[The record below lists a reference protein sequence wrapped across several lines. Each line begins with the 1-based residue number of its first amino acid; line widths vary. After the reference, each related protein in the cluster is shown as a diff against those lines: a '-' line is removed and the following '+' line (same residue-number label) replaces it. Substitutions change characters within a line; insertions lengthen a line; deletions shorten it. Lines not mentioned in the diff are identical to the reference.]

1 MEHIL
6 SKNIYLIGCLI
17 SISTFLSAQI
27 SVKGVVT
34 DYETLEPI
42 LNVELEIINL
52 DNALRTR
59 TNTEGVFTFED
70 LPPMVCRL
78 LVSAKG
84 YEDQELKFEAKNNNQ
99 FLKIPLFKSAQT
111 NPNETIRQRFDTKVS
126 TASRTFEKLSDAAA
140 TVYIFTEQ
148 DIAERG
154 YQSLVDILED
164 VPEIELSE
172 RTGELFNE
180 LTIRG
185 ISGNEKLLLLMD
197 GVRISSGLSSENPI
211 DKNFS
216 IQAAKRV
223 EVLLGPA
230 SALYGADAFTGVV
243 NIVTK
248 QGGAGKN
255 ATLQTSYGRFNTL
268 ENHFRG
274 RFAKRKHAFAIN
286 GHYYNSKEPNMV
298 KFFPTEYQWHKEHF
312 QPYGSVLAVPSPDA
326 VDTVVLNSVPFDNS
340 RIAYSFSALY
350 SFGNNLDIGVS
361 HNYQKHASALAN
373 RPQFSIYDKNV
384 FIAYAITNIYANHVF
399 QSSESQ
405 IPFTLNSTV
414 AYNYHGIPEN
424 SKYQNVFS
432 NYQPAYKRA
441 YNHNFRWTEN
451 LTMRFN
457 DNQRIALGT
466 SFQYSYALPIT
477 SDLADPYSTYPEERT
492 YYLGT
497 NITNGEGR
505 SLAIPQDFYK
515 YKQVNAGGYFQ
526 YQNDFTGKLSLTVGM
541 RFDGS
546 NRVRTDG
553 SDAASY
559 LSFNPRLGLVYLPSE
574 KWRFKFFYGS
584 AFLAPSPEKLYVH
597 YGSFVPTQDTAGNNN
612 GFISYF
618 FRLPNPQLNPEVVRS
633 LEFTTQYIG
642 EKLAVSANLYFSQG
656 SQLVAEAP
664 DTSSLGVFK
673 GAPVFFVVRPQ
684 NQDDIIAYGGTIRA
698 EYRRSLDPL
707 GNKSLK
713 GYASYS
719 YSDGRIG
726 FSGVT
731 NTTNGLRL
739 FQSAQHTLKAGIH
752 FQIKRFGID
761 VRAIARTGSYTTDA
775 FNQTKGKGFVLM
787 NVFANYRVIESDKK
801 EFTLDVFLRVRNAL
815 DQRYYNTPVSSI
827 TVFEFSPQD
836 PVRIGGGITVG
847 FSKKR

>member
-52 DNALRTR
+52 DNAIRTR

-164 VPEIELSE
+164 VPEIELNE
-172 RTGELFNE
+172 RTGELFNG
-180 LTIRG
+180 LTVRG

-197 GVRISSGLSSENPI
+197 GVRVSSGLSSDNPI

-216 IQAAKRV
+216 IHAAKRV

-255 ATLQTSYGRFNTL
+255 IAVQAAYGRFNTL
-268 ENHFRG
+268 ETYFRA
-274 RFAKRKHAFAIN
+274 RYAKRKHSIAIN
-286 GHYYNSKEPNMV
+286 GHYYDSKEPNLV
-298 KFFPTEYQWHKEHF
+298 KFFPAEHQWYTDHF
-312 QPYGSVLAVPSPDA
+312 QPYGSVLAVPDPSA
-326 VDTVVLNSVPFDNS
+326 SDTFVLGYKPYANN
-340 RIAYSFSALY
+340 RTANSFSALY
-350 SFGNNLDIGVS
+350 SYGNNLDIGLS
-361 HNYQKHASALAN
+361 FNYQKHVSGVGN
-373 RPQFSIYDKNV
+373 RPEFALYDKDV
-384 FIAYAITNIYANHVF
+384 FSAYNMSNLYVNHVF
-399 QSSESQ
+399 QPTETQ
-405 IPFTLNSTV
+405 IPFTLTSNL
-414 AYNYHGIPEN
+414 AYNYHSLPED
-424 SKYQNVFS
+424 SKFKNVFS
-432 NYQPAYKRA
+432 GYQDAYKRA
-441 YNHNFRWTEN
+441 YNHNVRWTEN

-466 SFQYSYALPIT
+466 SVQYSYALPIT
-477 SDLADPYSTYPEERT
+477 SDLPAPYSTNSEANT

-497 NITNGEGR
+497 DITNGEGR

-515 YKQVNAGGYFQ
+515 YRQINAGGYFQ
-526 YQNDFTGKLSLTVGM
+526 YQNDFTGKLSLTAGM

-574 KWRFKFFYGS
+574 KWRFKVFYGS
-584 AFLAPSPEKLYVH
+584 AFLAPSPEKIYEH

-664 DTSSLGVFK
+664 DTINLGLFK
-673 GAPVFFVVRPQ
+673 GSPVFSVVRPQ
-684 NQDDIIAYGGTIRA
+684 NQDDVIAYGATIRA

-707 GNKSLK
+707 GNKNLK

-719 YSDGRIG
+719 FSDGRIG

-731 NTTNGLRL
+731 NTTDDFYL
-739 FQSAQHTLKAGIH
+739 FQSAQHTLKAGVH
-752 FQIKRFGID
+752 LQIKRFGID
-761 VRAIARTGSYTTDA
+761 VRAIARTGSYTTDV
-775 FNQTKGKGFVLM
+775 FNQTKGKGFVLV
-787 NVFANYRVIESDKK
+787 NVFANYRIIESDKK
-801 EFTLDVFLRVRNAL
+801 EFTLDVFVRVRNAL
-815 DQRYYNTPVSSI
+815 DQRYYNTPVASVA
-827 TVFEFSPQD
+827 VFEFSPQD